1 MIEVTEKGRKI
12 TGYTIIVLMI
22 IFGLVYHFVLQPEYR
37 YNESAKLIAE
47 EKYDEALYMLEF
59 LDEDE
64 EIIKRKYDCYYN
76 IGYTAFVDGDFEVS
90 VDNLSK
96 VPNDYNAQGYLDA
109 ASTMLTFQG
118 KWTSKEDNLEIA
130 GWEVKYY
137 DLDGISIKNLPID
150 NVSLNVNTDNPV
162 ESTFKDSEGNAL
174 YNINEDGLL
183 VVTKEDKEIKYLPNN
198 FTKTQVE

>member
-22 IFGLVYHFVLQPEYR
+22 IFGLVYHFVLQPRYR

-64 EIIKRKYDCYYN
+64 EIIKRKYDCHYN
-76 IGYTAFVDGDFEVS
+76 LGYDDFVAGNFES
-90 VDNLSK
+90 AIEHLSK
-96 VPNDYNAQGYLDA
+96 VPSDYNAQGYLDA
-109 ASTMLTFQG
+109 AKTMDTFQG
-118 KWTSKEDNLEIA
+118 KWTSKVNNLEVA

-137 DLDGISIKNLPID
+137 DLDGISIKNLPVD
-150 NVSLNVNTDNPV
+150 NVSLKVNTENPV
-162 ESTFKDSEGNAL
+162 ESSFKDSEGETL

-183 VVTKEDKEIKYLPNN
+183 IATKGDKEIKYLPGD
-198 FTKTQVE
+198 FTKTQAE